1 MERGTRRGQGAPFY
15 VPPRRKTSAEIISE
29 ARAAISG
36 EMSPSGSS
44 LGALRPL
51 RTRRPFT
58 PREPQR
64 TLFNERTK
72 KNRPPSS
79 FDLKYM
85 TLAESTE
92 ELVSSGARIAGLDDD
107 DFTLINDTHNDMKKK
122 SLNRNKIAPLD
133 KTTTEWSGFPK
144 LPHLSGKSK
153 PLHRRNTTSN
163 SESIN
168 SCESDLSQAISTK
181 PIGSSSGDAT
191 FYNTQNF
198 LPNKSLSPEKRR
210 QFAMGKSASCDISM
224 GELGDVGIK
233 QIAVQLPKT
242 RYENYDKMTVLE
254 LSEALS
260 QKSRDMERTLE
271 LLKALQKK
279 IEVSTPTNNLLEV
292 VLRSLYTH
300 IDEDDEVLVA
310 IARAMLTMRVTGP
323 HLAAACKLV
332 FKIAR
337 NDKNDH
343 FFKNSNLLELV
354 VEGCGR
360 AEPLTE
366 SECCVY
372 AAGALRFLA
381 LEPALCALAHRAGAL
396 HLAALHLKIL
406 NTAKAERPRHV
417 SEQAIHA
424 LYQVTG
430 ALRNLANATEYACS
444 FVSSG
449 ALAELLAA
457 LRLHTDRDVLT
468 NVARCLSVLSALDA
482 CCEWLCAH
490 PRSATALLSALAA
503 CASRAPLAVRL
514 AYTLG
519 NMAAADETA
528 RIRIYNEEN
537 SIDVLLTILESY
549 TKRNMNDARDLNSD
563 PDLHLVGSDLGGSDG
578 SNEDM
583 LIKTVRIVANLCLA
597 ESVGKSIAESHAER
611 TIRALLACL
620 DVAEKSLNNESSEEP
635 ESETQSQCE
644 RQDELAM
651 AALATLNNVTFYLE
665 PPPSPRRIDDTLD
678 LLCKATCAWARGSG
692 PAACEA
698 LRALGNLSR
707 SARAAQVLVLEGA
720 LDVLPAFHTHEDGS
734 VRCAAAGLLVNVCG
748 AGCGA
753 EAGALSAAQAL
764 TAAAHAADAPTAAL
778 LARAL
783 WNAHAHKP
791 LDADTVQRASDAL
804 AVFIDDDS
812 IFSVCEAACVGER
825 SDVSLSKQHV
835 QFAINQ
841 ENDLQS
847 IQETLKMN
855 PKSMEHDLHDPSS
868 DEDADR
874 TGSGEDLGFEDGELE
889 DCDCEPCRRL
899 AAWEELVGVAIPLL
913 ERLRPPRADASVGT
927 D

>member
-1 MERGTRRGQGAPFY
+1 MERGARRGQGAPFY

-36 EMSPSGSS
+36 EMSSSGSS

-64 TLFNERTK
+64 TLFSERIK
-72 KNRPPSS
+72 KKDARPPSS

-85 TLAESTE
+85 TLAESNE
-92 ELVSSGARIAGLDDD
+92 ELVSSGARIAGLDEEDL
-107 DFTLINDTHNDMKKK
+107 TLISDAHNDIKKK
-122 SLNRNKIAPLD
+122 SLNRNKIVPLD
-133 KTTTEWSGFPK
+133 KTNTEWSGFPK

-153 PLHRRNTTSN
+153 PLHRRNTTSS
-163 SESIN
+163 SEIN

-191 FYNTQNF
+191 YFNTQSF
-198 LPNKSLSPEKRR
+198 LSNKSALSPDKRR
-210 QFAMGKSASCDISM
+210 QYTMGKSASCDVSM

-233 QIAVQLPKT
+233 QIALQLPKT
-242 RYENYDKMTVLE
+242 RYEDFEKMTVLE

-260 QKSRDMERTLE
+260 QKSRDVERTLG

-279 IEVSTPTNNLLEV
+279 VEVSLPTNNLLEV

-300 IDEDDEVLVA
+300 IDGDDEVLVA

-406 NTAKAERPRHV
+406 NNAKVERPRHV
-417 SEQAIHA
+417 SDQTIHA

-430 ALRNLANATEYACS
+430 ALRNLANAVEHARS

-468 NVARCLSVLSALDA
+468 NVARCLSVLSAQDA
-482 CCEWLCAH
+482 CCEWMCAQ
-490 PRSATALLSALAA
+490 PRSAGALLSALAA
-503 CASRAPLAVRL
+503 CAPRAPLAVRL
-514 AYTLG
+514 AYALG

-620 DVAEKSLNNESSEEP
+620 DVAEKSLNNEASEAP
-635 ESETQSQCE
+635 ESETESQCE

-665 PPPSPRRIDDTLD
+665 PPPSPRRLDDTLD
-678 LLCKATCAWARGSG
+678 LLCKATCAWARGTG

-720 LDVLPAFHTHEDGS
+720 LDLLPPFHTHEDGS

-753 EAGALSAAQAL
+753 ETETLAKNMCCVKYTAAMDTLSAVYCQVKSGSKN
-764 TAAAHAADAPTAAL
+764 DE
-778 LARAL
+778 
-783 WNAHAHKP
+783 
-791 LDADTVQRASDAL
+791 
-804 AVFIDDDS
+804 S
-812 IFSVCEAACVGER
+812 IFSVCEATCVGER
-825 SDVSLSKQHV
+825 SDVAMSQQHV

-841 ENDLQS
+841 ENNHVP
-847 IQETLKMN
+847 IQESITMK
-855 PKSMEHDLHDPSS
+855 PKRHDDGLHEPSS

-874 TGSGEDLGFEDGELE
+874 TGCSGEDLGFEEGELDE
-889 DCDCEPCRRL
+889 CDCEPCRRL

-927 D
+927 E